1 MLNLLKYFMMVLF
14 FITQIPI
21 IASGQEIKAPKKQ
34 IIAGIRMGSERS
46 EIQKTL
52 AEKGIM
58 PQQRTST
65 MDTFPRLPGEIT
77 YIKKAYLFYTK
88 DKLSKISILFNVPV
102 DSKDSSGDLLFNF
115 YGEVRKTMIQ
125 TYGQPTNTTS
135 YVHPNFPYK
144 LVALETGNAYY
155 FDYWENVDDLKIL
168 LSLKGEKEEINFS
181 LTYQYI
187 PIFKE
192 K

>member
-1 MLNLLKYFMMVLF
+1 MLNLLKYFIMILF
-14 FITQIPI
+14 FITQMPI

-46 EIQKTL
+46 EIQKML
-52 AEKGIM
+52 SEKGIM
-58 PQQRTST
+58 PQQRTSA

-88 DKLSKISILFNVPV
+88 DKLSKISIIFNVPV
-102 DSKDSSGDLLFNF
+102 NSKDSSGDQLFNF
-115 YGEVRKTMIQ
+115 YGEVRKTLIQ